1 VSGRA
6 AEEPTRALDEAP
18 SGREAAEPTRALNK
32 APSALPT
39 GERTVPSEWIDYNG
53 HMMDGYYAV
62 AFAEATEAFLDHV
75 GLGPAYREETGC
87 SIYTAESHLCYV
99 KGVRAGAHLR
109 FSSRLLGA
117 DAKRMHVFHRMTQAQ
132 SGEEVATNELMFLH
146 VDTATERVTPMPP
159 ERRPAVEA
167 LAAEHAALPVPPN
180 AGRRIA
186 MPPV

>member
-1 VSGRA
+1 M
-6 AEEPTRALDEAP
+6 
-18 SGREAAEPTRALNK
+18 
-32 APSALPT
+32 SALPT
-39 GERTVPSEWIDYNG
+39 GGRTVPPEWIDYNG

-75 GLGPAYREETGC
+75 GLGPAYREETGS
-87 SIYTAESHLCYV
+87 SIYTADSHLCYV

-109 FSSRLLGA
+109 YSSQVLGA
-117 DAKRMHVFHRMTQAQ
+117 DAKRMHVFHRMTEA
-132 SGEEVATNELMFLH
+132 GTGDEVATNELMLLH

-167 LAAEHAALPVPPN
+167 LAAEHATLPVPPK

-186 MPPV
+186 MPSR